1 MTFLLEHA
9 IEGLDRCDTRP
20 CRRRVA
26 IAAPPHRRPRQ
37 PASAGVNT
45 REVIN
50 NSLSVGPPKAIIK
63 TGIRWG
69 GWGEGGVV
77 FKSLSAIIL
86 LSACSSPSLYMF
98 LNIALGGRVFSHF
111 AV

>member
-50 NSLSVGPPKAIIK
+50 NSLSVGPPKSNNK
-63 TGIRWG
+63 DRDSL
-69 GWGEGGVV
+69 GGVGG
-77 FKSLSAIIL
+77 
-86 LSACSSPSLYMF
+86 
-98 LNIALGGRVFSHF
+98 GGRIV
-111 AV
+111 